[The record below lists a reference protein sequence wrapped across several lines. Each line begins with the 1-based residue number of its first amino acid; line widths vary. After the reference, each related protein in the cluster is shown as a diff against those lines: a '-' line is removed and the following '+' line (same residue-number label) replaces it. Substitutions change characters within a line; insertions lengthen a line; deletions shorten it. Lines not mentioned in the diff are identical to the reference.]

1 MIKLT
6 PGELVKIQI
15 FQMLQEFQVRSRSSM
30 PWKGEQQLVL
40 PTPPLPCLH

>member
-1 MIKLT
+1 M
-6 PGELVKIQI
+6 KIQI
-15 FQMLQEFQVRSRSSM
+15 FQMPQEFQVRSRSSK